1 MELKERLFK
10 LLEEDKEF
18 RLAVAGM
25 LGFGDIMRRLE
36 EHDRKF
42 NEILE
47 EIRGIKEEQAR
58 HTRILEEHSRILK
71 GHTRILEEHSRI
83 LKGHTRILEEHSRIL
98 KGHTRILEE
107 HSRRLEE
114 HDRKFNE
121 ILEELR
127 VHREILR
134 EHSILLHRYITTMEE
149 EAHEVIAYRLR
160 EKGIPV
166 ELSMLTLPGLE
177 INVYGTSDDV
187 CVVGETAVRLGRKK
201 VEELEEK
208 LKILKSRYPNLLRP
222 KVIPVLYVMRATDEA
237 IKRARDRGI
246 WVLTASREL
255 VSFPS

>member
-10 LLEEDKEF
+10 LLEEDREF

-25 LGFGDIMRRLE
+25 LGFRDIMERLE

-47 EIRGIKEEQAR
+47 EIREIREEQAR
-58 HTRILEEHSRILK
+58 HTRILEEHTK
-71 GHTRILEEHSRI
+71 
-83 LKGHTRILEEHSRIL
+83 
-98 KGHTRILEE
+98 
-107 HSRRLEE
+107 RLEE

-121 ILEELR
+121 ILEEIREIREELKA
-127 VHREILR
+127 HREILR

-160 EKGIPV
+160 ERGILV
-166 ELSMLTLPGLE
+166 ELSILTLPDLE
-177 INVYGTSDDV
+177 VNVYGASDDV

-208 LKILKSRYPNLLRP
+208 LRILRSRYPSFLRRR
-222 KVIPVLYVMRATDEA
+222 VIPVLYVMRATDEA
-237 IKRARDRGI
+237 IRRARDRGI
-246 WVLTASREL
+246 WVLTASKEL
-255 VSFPS
+255 VSLPSRSI

>member
-18 RLAVAGM
+18 RFAVAGM
-25 LGFGDIMRRLE
+25 LGFTDIMRRLE

-58 HTRILEEHSRILK
+58 HTK
-71 GHTRILEEHSRI
+71 
-83 LKGHTRILEEHSRIL
+83 
-98 KGHTRILEE
+98 ILEE

-121 ILEELR
+121 ILEELK

-134 EHSILLHRYITTMEE
+134 EHSVLLHRYITTMEE

-160 EKGIPV
+160 ERGVSV
-166 ELSMLTLPGLE
+166 ELSILTLPDLE
-177 INVYGTSDDV
+177 VNVYGASDDV

-208 LKILKSRYPNLLRP
+208 LKILKSRYPSLLRRRI
-222 KVIPVLYVMRATDEA
+222 IPVLYVMRATDEA
-237 IKRARDRGI
+237 IKRARDRGM
-246 WVLTASREL
+246 WVLTASKEL
-255 VSFPS
+255 VSLSS

>member
-10 LLEEDKEF
+10 LLEEDREF

-25 LGFGDIMRRLE
+25 LGFRDIMERLE

-47 EIRGIKEEQAR
+47 EIREIREEQAR
-58 HTRILEEHSRILK
+58 HTRILEEHTK
-71 GHTRILEEHSRI
+71 
-83 LKGHTRILEEHSRIL
+83 
-98 KGHTRILEE
+98 
-107 HSRRLEE
+107 RLEE

-121 ILEELR
+121 ILEEIREELKA
-127 VHREILR
+127 HREILR

-160 EKGIPV
+160 ERGILV
-166 ELSMLTLPGLE
+166 ELSILTLPDLE
-177 INVYGTSDDV
+177 VNVYGASDDV

-208 LKILKSRYPNLLRP
+208 LRILRSRYPSFLRRR
-222 KVIPVLYVMRATDEA
+222 VIPVLYVMRATDEA
-237 IKRARDRGI
+237 IRRARDRGI
-246 WVLTASREL
+246 WVLTASKEL
-255 VSFPS
+255 VSLPSRSI

>member
-1 MELKERLFK
+1 
-10 LLEEDKEF
+10 
-18 RLAVAGM
+18 
-25 LGFGDIMRRLE
+25 
-36 EHDRKF
+36 
-42 NEILE
+42 
-47 EIRGIKEEQAR
+47 
-58 HTRILEEHSRILK
+58 
-71 GHTRILEEHSRI
+71 
-83 LKGHTRILEEHSRIL
+83 
-98 KGHTRILEE
+98 
-107 HSRRLEE
+107 
-114 HDRKFNE
+114 
-121 ILEELR
+121 
-127 VHREILR
+127 
-134 EHSILLHRYITTMEE
+134 MEE